1 MQKLLSNKE
10 RDKQV
15 FKKPQKRH
23 VLDEPA
29 MAPAI
34 THLMH
39 IANVLQHKAQCS
51 QYEEGLSLQLRMHAW
66 TFWVTTG
73 HMPAYQQ
80 SDENFPAGGRGIVD
94 LGNVSATGGSPYGH
108 GLHRQG
114 SPFTITPYNPDVI
127 SRQYVF
133 DLLSGNAPGTYR
145 DWLAKSARTPL
156 LGKPIRRWQD
166 YAPDLW
172 QIFRSEFHPDP
183 GNQATFRFIVLTAE
197 AITGEAPGFYAVRS
211 EDGEPLGY
219 QAVRSELLQG
229 RWRGKT

>member
-10 RDKQV
+10 RNKQV
-15 FKKPQKRH
+15 FKRPQKRH
-23 VLDEPA
+23 ALDEPV
-29 MAPAI
+29 MAPTI

-39 IANVLQHKAQCS
+39 IANVLQHKAQYS
-51 QYEEGLSLQLRMHAW
+51 QHEEGLSPQLRIHAW
-66 TFWVTTG
+66 TFWVTTR

-80 SDENFPAGGRGIVD
+80 SDENFPAEGRVIVD
-94 LGNVSATGGSPYGH
+94 LGSGAGGSPHGH

-145 DWLAKSARTPL
+145 DWLTKWARTPL
-156 LGKPIRRWQD
+156 LGKPIQRWPD

-172 QIFRSEFHPDP
+172 QIFRSEFHPEP
-183 GNQATFRFIVLTAE
+183 ENKVAFRFIALTAE
-197 AITGEAPGFYAVRS
+197 AITGEAPGFHAVRS
-211 EDGEPLGY
+211 EDGEPPGF
-219 QAVRSELLQG
+219 QAVRSELLRG